1 MVEAQQFLDQKN
13 AALAQQKKIAAEK
26 IFLRGISPKSIQD
39 SDPEG
44 KKTPDKE

>member
-26 IFLRGISPKSIQD
+26 ISSGDISKKSIQD

-44 KKTPDKE
+44 KNS